1 MMSIISSITEF
12 SFKIGEEKIIPF
24 DIFLRIILP
33 IIGILIV
40 VKLIR
45 LLVLK
50 VIVKRM
56 RIKEKSQIKINRY
69 LKIIVCIIVLLSCIL
84 IIGGYFDYQIPQYI
98 SDVMQAFENPF
109 FTTGSTKISI
119 ITLLLLIPI
128 SYFAH
133 VLSKYLKNLVD
144 HRLLKRLSMD
154 KSAKFGVAALT
165 RYIAFV
171 IIILIGL
178 SFIGI
183 DLSAIAVLI
192 GVMGIGIGFGLQ
204 NIVANFFAGLVII
217 VERPI
222 KEGDRIIANGIE
234 GDILKIRLR
243 STVINTLTNETL
255 IIPNSHLVDQSIH
268 NYSHKSSEIIIIN
281 RIQVS
286 YTSDLELVKKI
297 ICSLAENNPFIVSNK
312 SPKVFFTEFKDS
324 GIQLELWT
332 WISDAHFKISASSW
346 NNFQIWKVFKEQGII
361 IPFPQLDLHIK
372 REKIPP

>member
-40 VKLIR
+40 LKLIR

-133 VLSKYLKNLVD
+133 VLSKNLKNLVD